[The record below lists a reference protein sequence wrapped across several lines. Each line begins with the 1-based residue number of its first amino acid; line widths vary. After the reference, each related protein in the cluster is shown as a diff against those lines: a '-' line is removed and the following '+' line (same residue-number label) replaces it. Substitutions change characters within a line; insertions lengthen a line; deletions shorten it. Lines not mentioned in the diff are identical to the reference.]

1 MAAERFVSPGRHSVS
16 KRTAPDIRFS
26 DAVPDRRNPPNQG
39 DINNDG
45 NVDMVLLNVGKPPS
59 LLLNHNESPNHRV
72 LFKLVGAKSNEA
84 SIGARVTV
92 KAGPLVQIDEVP

>member
-16 KRTAPDIRFS
+16 QRTAPDIRFS

-45 NVDMVLLNVGKPPS
+45 NVDMVLLS
-59 LLLNHNESPNHRV
+59 
-72 LFKLVGAKSNEA
+72 A
-84 SIGARVTV
+84 SR
-92 KAGPLVQIDEVP
+92 PRSC

>member
-1 MAAERFVSPGRHSVS
+1 MAAARFVSPGRDSVS
-16 KRTAPDIRFS
+16 QRTAPDIRFS

-59 LLLNHNESPNHRV
+59 LLLNHNESPIIASCSNWWGRRV
-72 LFKLVGAKSNEA
+72 MKRRSVREL
-84 SIGARVTV
+84 R
-92 KAGPLVQIDEVP
+92 